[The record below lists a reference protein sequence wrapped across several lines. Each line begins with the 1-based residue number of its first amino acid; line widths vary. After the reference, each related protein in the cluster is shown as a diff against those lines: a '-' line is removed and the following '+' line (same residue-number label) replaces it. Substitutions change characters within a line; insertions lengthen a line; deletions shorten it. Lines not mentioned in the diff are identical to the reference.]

1 MKEPILITSPN
12 VSRPNDRFGFYMKIV
27 VLLRLIWQMISMLC
41 DAQKCSCKMLCVVKK
56 SLWKLDIFISMH
68 VGLMMLAK
76 VFFFTTKI
84 RFFIK

>member
-1 MKEPILITSPN
+1 MTYLGLIYSCLFASNMTA
-12 VSRPNDRFGFYMKIV
+12 DGKRF
-27 VLLRLIWQMISMLC
+27 SSCEML
-41 DAQKCSCKMLCVVKK
+41 QKCSCKMLCVVKK

-76 VFFFTTKI
+76 VFFFTKKI